1 MIHLDPLASLRDP
14 SLVRTR
20 PLIGGK
26 WLEGRPRFEVLDPT
40 TGKVLREVEGSLAAD
55 AIMAIDVADRAFAE
69 WRTLNAK
76 ARSRILRDWFD
87 LILANAEDLARI
99 LSAEQGKPLKESRGE
114 IVYGASF
121 VEWYAEEA
129 KRVAGE
135 LLPAFE
141 SGRKL
146 MVMHEPVGVCA
157 AITPWNFPV
166 AMITRKVAP
175 ALAAGCTVIVKPAE
189 QTPLS
194 ALALAELAQR
204 AGLPPGVLNVLPA
217 DSRVSMEIGE
227 VLCSSPTVRHLSF
240 TGSTPVGR
248 LLMAQCAPT
257 VKKLALELGGNAPF
271 IVFDDADIE
280 RAVEGLLASKF
291 RNAGQT
297 CVCPNRIYVQA
308 GMHDEF
314 VSRLSAAADRL
325 THGDPFD
332 DRTLLGPMIDAS
344 AVEKVQRHVDDAVKR
359 GARLVTGGH
368 AVDDRFFLPTVLD
381 GVNESMQCFN
391 EETFGPVASVRR
403 FETEAEVL
411 KLANDSESGL
421 AAYIY
426 TSDAARIFRM
436 AEALE
441 CGMVGINTSSI
452 STEQVPF
459 GGIKQSGLGREGG
472 AAGMNEYTEM
482 KYLCWA
488 AADSPYGLRA
498 QN

>member
-1 MIHLDPLASLRDP
+1 MIHLDPLTSLRDP
-14 SLVRTR
+14 SLVRTC
-20 PLIGGK
+20 PLIDGT
-26 WLEGRPRFEVLDPT
+26 WLEGRPRFDVLNPT
-40 TGKVLREVEGSLAAD
+40 TGTVLRAVESSLAAD
-55 AIMAIDVADRAFAE
+55 AITAIDAADRAFAA
-69 WRTLNAK
+69 WRTLNVK
-76 ARSRILRDWFD
+76 VRSRMLRDWFD
-87 LILANAEDLARI
+87 LILANVEDLARI
-99 LSAEQGKPLKESRGE
+99 LSAEQGKPLKEARGE

-141 SGRKL
+141 AGRKL
-146 MVMHEPVGVCA
+146 MVMREPIGVCA

-217 DSRVSMEIGE
+217 DSRVSMEIGK

-248 LLMAQCAPT
+248 LLMAQSAPT

-271 IVFDDADIE
+271 IVFDDADIGL
-280 RAVEGLLASKF
+280 AVEGLLASKF

-297 CVCPNRIYVQA
+297 CICPNRIYVQA
-308 GMHDEF
+308 DIHGEF
-314 VSRLSAAADRL
+314 VSRLSGAVLGL

-332 DRTLLGPMIDAS
+332 ERTFLGPMIDTS
-344 AVEKVQRHVDDAVKR
+344 AVEKAQRHVDDAVKR

-368 AVDDRFFLPTVLD
+368 SVDDRFFLPTVLD

-391 EETFGPVASVRR
+391 EETFGPIAPIRR

-411 KLANDSESGL
+411 QLANDSESGL

-426 TSDAARIFRM
+426 TSEVARIFRVV
-436 AEALE
+436 EALE
-441 CGMVGINTSSI
+441 CGMVGINTGSI
-452 STEQVPF
+452 SSEQVPF

-472 AAGMNEYTEM
+472 TAGMNEYTEM
-482 KYLCWA
+482 KYVCW
-488 AADSPYGLRA
+488 GGG
-498 QN
+498 

>member
-1 MIHLDPLASLRDP
+1 MIQHDPLASLRDP
-14 SLVRTR
+14 SLVRTC
-20 PLIGGK
+20 PLIDGK
-26 WLEGRPRFEVLDPT
+26 WLEDRPRFEVLNPT
-40 TGKVLREVEGSLAAD
+40 TGKVLREVGSSLAAD
-55 AIMAIDVADRAFAE
+55 AIAAIDVADRAFAD
-69 WRTLNAK
+69 WRALNVK
-76 ARSRILRDWFD
+76 ARSRILRNWFG

-129 KRVAGE
+129 KRITGE

-141 SGRKL
+141 LGRKL
-146 MVMHEPVGVCA
+146 MVVHEPIGVCA

-194 ALALAELAQR
+194 ALALAELADR
-204 AGLPPGVLNVLPA
+204 AGLPPGVLNVLSA
-217 DSRVSMEIGE
+217 DSRTSMEIGK
-227 VLCSSPTVRHLSF
+227 VLCSSPRVRHLSF

-248 LLMAQCAPT
+248 LLMAQSAPT

-280 RAVEGLLASKF
+280 RGVEGLLASKF
-291 RNAGQT
+291 RNSGQT

-308 GMHDEF
+308 GIHDEF
-314 VSRLSAAADRL
+314 VSRLSAAAVRL
-325 THGDPFD
+325 IHGDPFN

-368 AVDDRFFLPTVLD
+368 SVDGRFFLPTVLE
-381 GVNESMQCFN
+381 GVNESMQCLN
-391 EETFGPVASVRR
+391 EETFGPIAPIRM

-426 TSDAARIFRM
+426 TKEAARIFRLV
-436 AEALE
+436 EALE
-441 CGMVGINTSSI
+441 CGMVGINTGSI
-452 STEQVPF
+452 SSEQVPF

-472 AAGMNEYTEM
+472 SAGMHEYTET
-482 KYLCWA
+482 KYLCW
-488 AADSPYGLRA
+488 GI
-498 QN
+498 